1 MFVVV
6 PVPSVVTPPGFRVRV
21 HVPDEGKPLKAALP
35 AATKQVGWV
44 IVPIV
49 GAPGVAFTVNV

>member
-1 MFVVV
+1 MVV
-6 PVPSVVTPPGFRVRV
+6 PLPSEVTLPGLRISV
-21 HVPDEGKPLKAALP
+21 HVPDEGKSLKATLP
-35 AATKQVGWV
+35 VATVQVGWV